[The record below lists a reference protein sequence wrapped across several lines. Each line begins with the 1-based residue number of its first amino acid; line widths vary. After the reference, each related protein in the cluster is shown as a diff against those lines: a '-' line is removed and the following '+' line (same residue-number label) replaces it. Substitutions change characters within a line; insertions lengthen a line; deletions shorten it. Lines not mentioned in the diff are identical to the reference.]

1 MCRFSERVRPTC
13 IGEPLVCSREL
24 NFSEIFLVLP
34 FPHFNLYLSAM
45 LDLCRIYERLKIKKG
60 TKKTRPSDADGNIP
74 F

>member
-1 MCRFSERVRPTC
+1 MCRFSERVRRTC
-13 IGEPLVCSREL
+13 

-45 LDLCRIYERLKIKKG
+45 LEFCRIYERLRVKKG
-60 TKKTRPSDADGNIP
+60 TKKTRPSDVDGNIP